1 MIILQYLVFIILSL
15 VASCAAVVFRW
26 NYLKKDKLKI
36 GNILVKEKKILIL
49 FVVSYVAIAC
59 IGVFVFNKRNLI
71 PPIVGEYIIF
81 WWAAVLC
88 AVIDYKEKKIPNA
101 IVLFTIIVRVIGIVI
116 ECINKKHIVTD
127 IILSS
132 LIGLFIGGFIMLV
145 CMFISRGGVGAGDV
159 KFFAA
164 IGLYYGLAGVI
175 SIMMMT
181 LFFAAIV
188 SIVLLLSKKA
198 KMKSTIAMA
207 PFILLGLSLHNILS

>member
-36 GNILVKEKKILIL
+36 GNILEKEKKILIL